1 MRLTALTTDHL
12 RVPLGK
18 PGRVSLTDPAPAGPA
33 ALDLIV
39 VHAETDTGLT
49 GFGFAVVGGPGAAAV
64 RGLIDAEVA
73 PLVAGTDPR
82 QPEQRFAAAE
92 AHFRGVGFAGLA
104 ARAYSA
110 VDIALW
116 DLKAK
121 AAGMPLW
128 ELLGAARPAA
138 PFFVSDVAVG
148 RPAADVVKQAKPL
161 LKQGATAVRIEVGG
175 GDVRADADRVR
186 EISDGLGEDAAVCVA
201 AGGRYELG
209 TAEALTHF
217 FEDVWVEWF
226 EDPLP
231 AADQIGY
238 AKLAGMAEIPIAV
251 GSSFGT
257 RDRFFQT
264 IRDGVIRVVRPDV
277 GRLGGITPVLKVAA
291 VAEAFGVSV
300 SPVRLTEVGVH
311 LACGL
316 PAVTRVDRVDGMAD
330 VFAGGPQV
338 ADGKLAPPA
347 APGLGLTLAPGV
359 EKWRVGGGCGT

>member
-1 MRLTALTTDHL
+1 MRLTALATDHL

-18 PGRVSLTDPAPAGPA
+18 PGRVSLTDPAPAAPA
-33 ALDLIV
+33 ALDVIV
-39 VHAETDTGLT
+39 VRAETDAGLA
-49 GFGFAVVGGPGAAAV
+49 GLGFAVVSGPGAAAV
-64 RGLIDAEVA
+64 RGLIDTEVS
-73 PLVAGTDPR
+73 PLVAGADPR
-82 QPEQRFAAAE
+82 QPERRFAAAE

-110 VDIALW
+110 VDVALW

-121 AAGMPLW
+121 AAGVPLW

-138 PFFVSDVAVG
+138 PFFVSDVAPG
-148 RPAADVVKQAKPL
+148 RPAADVVKAAKPL

-186 EISDGLGEDAAVCVA
+186 EISVALGEDAAVCVA
-201 AGGRYELG
+201 ADGRFDLG

-217 FEDVWVEWF
+217 FEDVGVEWF

-231 AADQIGY
+231 ATDAIGY

-251 GSSFGT
+251 GSAFAT

-300 SPVRLTEVGVH
+300 SPVRLPEVGVQ

-316 PAVTRVDRVDGMAD
+316 AAVTRVDRVDALAD
-330 VFAGGPQV
+330 LFAAGPRVTDGG
-338 ADGKLAPPA
+338 LAPPLG
-347 APGLGLTLAPGV
+347 PGLGLELAEGAA
-359 EKWRVGGGCGT
+359 KWRV

>member
-1 MRLTALTTDHL
+1 MRLTALATDHL

-33 ALDLIV
+33 AVDLIV
-39 VHAETDTGLT
+39 VHAHTDDGLA
-49 GFGFAVVGGPGAAAV
+49 GLGFAVVPGPGAAAV
-64 RGLIDAEVA
+64 RGLIDADVT
-73 PLVAGTDPR
+73 PLVVGADPR
-82 QPEQRFAAAE
+82 QPEKRFATAE
-92 AHFRGVGFAGLA
+92 AHFRAVGFTGLL

-110 VDIALW
+110 VDVALW

-121 AAGMPLW
+121 AAGVPLF

-175 GDVRADADRVR
+175 ADVRADADRVR
-186 EISDGLGEDAAVCVA
+186 EVSDGLGEDAAVCVA
-201 AGGRYELG
+201 ADGRFDLG

-217 FEDVWVEWF
+217 FEDVGVEWF

-231 AADQIGY
+231 AADLAGY
-238 AKLAGMAEIPIAV
+238 AKLAGMAELPIAV
-251 GSSFGT
+251 GSSFAT

-264 IRDGVIRVVRPDV
+264 VRDGVIRVVRPDV
-277 GRLGGITPVLKVAA
+277 GRLGGVTPVLKVAA

-300 SPVRLTEVGVH
+300 SPVKLPEVGVH

-316 PAVTRVDRVDGMAD
+316 PAVTRVDRVDWFAE
-330 VFAGGPQV
+330 VFAGGPRAEGGRLV
-338 ADGKLAPPA
+338 PPA
-347 APGLGLTLAPGV
+347 APGLGLTLADAAA
-359 EKWRVGGGCGT
+359 KYRV

>member
-1 MRLTALTTDHL
+1 MRLVSLTADHL
-12 RVPLGK
+12 RVPLAK
-18 PGRVSLTDPAPAGPA
+18 PGRVSLSDPAPAGPQ

-39 VHAETDTGLT
+39 VHAQTDTGPAGL
-49 GFGFAVVGGPGAAAV
+49 GFAVVGGPGAVAV
-64 RGLIDAEVA
+64 RGLIEAEVA
-73 PLVAGTDPR
+73 PLVVGTDPR
-82 QPEQRFAAAE
+82 QPEKRFAAAE
-92 AHFRGVGFAGLA
+92 AHFRAVGFAGLA

-121 AAGMPLW
+121 AVGVPLA
-128 ELLGAARPAA
+128 ELLGGARAAA
-138 PFFVSDVAVG
+138 PFFVSDVAAG

-161 LKQGATAVRIEVGG
+161 LKQGASAVRIEVGG

-201 AGGRYELG
+201 ADGRFDLG

-217 FEDVWVEWF
+217 FEDVGVEWF

-231 AADQIGY
+231 ASDLIGY

-251 GSSFGT
+251 GASFGT

-264 IRDGVIRVVRPDV
+264 IRDGVIRVVRPDA

-300 SPVRLTEVGVH
+300 SPVRMPEVGVH

-316 PAVTRVDRVDGMAD
+316 AAVTRVDRVDWLAD
-330 VFAGGPQV
+330 VFAGGPRV

-347 APGLGLTLAPGV
+347 EPGLGLTLAADAG
-359 EKWRVGGGCGT
+359 KWRVPR